1 MGDTRGLSV
10 TQKGAACPPVQLRLA
25 DSGALRT
32 WTTSLEHPAQ
42 PWLHHARA
50 DARLAAAARRC
61 STRSEGGPWAG
72 PPSSILLPCTSSERA
87 RALGI
92 MTPVQTV
99 RSPAEP
105 CHALC
110 AWPTEPWPA
119 GAWPDDWLRRGFQG
133 WSGAQ
138 AMWSGAHAL
147 RSRIP
152 RLSDCHDQ
160 QLQMLRTDPCLL
172 ATGQFSRRW
181 AGYSGHVAMPRALY
195 LRFLDGR

>member
-1 MGDTRGLSV
+1 MGDTRSLSV
-10 TQKGAACPPVQLRLA
+10 TQKGAACPPFHLRLA

-32 WTTSLEHPAQ
+32 WTTSIEHPAQ

-50 DARLAAAARRC
+50 GSRLAAAARRC

-87 RALGI
+87 RALGV
-92 MTPVQTV
+92 MTPAQTV

-138 AMWSGAHAL
+138 VIVEWGIRSPFPDSATLRLPVPAATDAAH
-147 RSRIP
+147 RP
-152 RLSDCHDQ
+152 
-160 QLQMLRTDPCLL
+160 LL
-172 ATGQFSRRW
+172 TGDW
-181 AGYSGHVAMPRALY
+181 PV
-195 LRFLDGR
+195 